1 LIHGTQEKSGGN
13 KSHLEQMA
21 IYDLKPKQLTEFLR
35 GIRAWRKWI
44 ESATGINPLV
54 EKHRKLMELVNAIH
68 GK

>member
-1 LIHGTQEKSGGN
+1 
-13 KSHLEQMA
+13 MA